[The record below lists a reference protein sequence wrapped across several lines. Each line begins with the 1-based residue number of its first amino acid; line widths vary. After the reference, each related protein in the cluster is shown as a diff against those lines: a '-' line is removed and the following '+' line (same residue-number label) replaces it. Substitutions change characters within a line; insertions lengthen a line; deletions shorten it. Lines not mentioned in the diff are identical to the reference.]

1 VKVDEKLIHIIADQL
16 GVSPE
21 KVVPSASFVDD
32 LGADSLDLV
41 ELMLVME
48 DELGREIPDDEAR
61 RLQTVQDAIDFAED
75 SVCTALQQSKAV
87 VLN

>member
-1 VKVDEKLIHIIADQL
+1 MNIEEKLIHIIADQL

-48 DELGREIPDDEAR
+48 DELGREIPDDEAK

-75 SVCTALQQSKAV
+75 SVCTSVQQSEAG